1 MGLGALTIQE
11 DKASVGPLKVTRFTV
26 VGDGSYPTGGSVGLE
41 AALRAA
47 CAGERRHIVA
57 VMPLGNNGDSHL
69 EHLPRGAEMAATAAA
84 ATDLVS
90 TGAVLHGLS
99 AGDAVRFF
107 KKSSGDA
114 DQPDPALPGGITE
127 DTAYFV
133 IAGGLTTTAFKVS
146 ATSGGAA
153 IDLTSAGTNFV
164 IQKED
169 KLVVRVMSTAAEV
182 AGAVNLSGNTYTALA
197 LSV

>member
-1 MGLGALTIQE
+1 MGLGVLTILE

-26 VGDGSYPTGGSVGLE
+26 VGDASYPTGGSVGLE

-47 CAGERRHIVA
+47 ASNERRHLVA
-57 VMPLGNNGDSHL
+57 VLPLGNNGDSHV
-69 EHLPRGAEMAATAAA
+69 EHTPRGPELAATAAA

-99 AGDAVRFF
+99 AGDAVRFY
-107 KKSSGDA
+107 KKSTGDA
-114 DQPDPALPGGITE
+114 DAPDPALPAGVVE

-153 IDLTSAGTNFV
+153 IDLTTNGTSFIV
-164 IQKED
+164 QKED

-182 AGAVNLSGNTYTALA
+182 ANATNLSGNTYTGLA